1 MKHTM
6 YTIPFLF
13 CVALGASPGRA
24 GDPPAAAPRAN
35 VMTDVDGDAPAKVDA
50 EAARR
55 DLEQMRVQMRDLSRR
70 MAELSMKLGDVG
82 PRAYAYR
89 YVGDPDR
96 GMIGVVLSKDE
107 HGLRVTAVTPGGPA
121 DKAGAKNGDVIVAVN
136 GADIAG
142 KPVGQGKTPAQTLRD
157 VKTGQEVKLTL
168 LRDGKKLDI
177 AMKAERREPYNL
189 AGAFGGNLGELGRL
203 GELGKLG
210 ELEKLGALEDLE
222 NGAELPPDFN
232 ERIQE
237 QVERATREA
246 ERVAERSQM
255 TGEQTQ
261 RITRRAMEQAENT
274 MQNLSLSMPWW
285 GLNLASLNP
294 DLGAYFGADH
304 GVLVL
309 SADAD
314 ASKTLKSGDI
324 LLAIGGKRVERP
336 EDALR
341 LLREQPGGGELKVE
355 VLRQRK
361 AQMLSMRAPEF
372 KSIFVPP
379 PPPPPRAPRAPT
391 PPAAPAPPTPPTAP
405 LPPKPADAPQAPTPP
420 AARGIA

>member
-1 MKHTM
+1 MKHAM
-6 YTIPFLF
+6 YTIPMLF
-13 CVALGASPGRA
+13 CLALGAHPGRA
-24 GDPPAAAPRAN
+24 ADAPAAAPRAN
-35 VMTDVDGDAPAKVDA
+35 VATDVDGDAPAKVDA

-70 MAELSMKLGDVG
+70 MAELSTKLGDVG

-121 DKAGAKNGDVIVAVN
+121 DKAGIKNGDVIVAVN
-136 GADIAG
+136 GADIVG
-142 KPVGQGKTPAQTLRD
+142 KPTGQGKSPAQALRD
-157 VKTGQEVKLTL
+157 VKIGQEVKLSV
-168 LRDGKKLDI
+168 LREAKKI
-177 AMKAERREPYNL
+177 ETAIKAERREPYNL

-210 ELEKLGALEDLE
+210 ELEKLDALEDLE

-237 QVERATREA
+237 QVERATHEA
-246 ERVAERSQM
+246 ERAAERSQM
-255 TGEQTQ
+255 TREQTQ
-261 RITRRAMEQAENT
+261 RTTQRAIERAENT

-294 DLGAYFGADH
+294 DLGAYFGADR

-324 LLAIGGKRVERP
+324 LLGIGGKRVERP

-355 VLRQRK
+355 VLRQHK
-361 AQMLSMRAPEF
+361 AQILSMRAPEF
-372 KSIFVPP
+372 KSIFV
-379 PPPPPRAPRAPT
+379 PPPPRAPRAPT
-391 PPAAPAPPTPPTAP
+391 PPAAPAPPAPPTAP
-405 LPPKPADAPQAPTPP
+405 LPPKPAGAPEAPTPP
-420 AARGIA
+420 AARGNA